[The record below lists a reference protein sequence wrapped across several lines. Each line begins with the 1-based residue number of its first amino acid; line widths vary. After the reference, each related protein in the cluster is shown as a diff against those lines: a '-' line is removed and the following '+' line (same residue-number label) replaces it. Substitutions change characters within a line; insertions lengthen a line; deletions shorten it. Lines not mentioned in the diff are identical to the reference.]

1 VRVSIDQN
9 RREPNVSVL
18 AGNRCSQ
25 PHARLKSAAQSTLE
39 DGNDLDAPRFSPY
52 RNPSL
57 RLRQN
62 LFALLFGLWIVFF
75 GILHGETFFDQA
87 ATLLL
92 FAHLHIDLTK
102 SDVVH

>member
-1 VRVSIDQN
+1 VRVDIDQN
-9 RREPNVSVL
+9 RCEPNVSVQ

-25 PHARLKSAAQSTLE
+25 PHAGAQSTLE
-39 DGNDLDAPRFSPY
+39 DGNDLGARRFSPY
-52 RNPSL
+52 RTPSL

-62 LFALLFGLWIVFF
+62 LFALLLGLWIVFF